1 MSVREIRITVI
12 YFQPILLAIYNV
24 ERLENDFNLAAYLSA
39 TRAAIEV
46 AIILYKSNT
55 TLDNY

>member
-12 YFQPILLAIYNV
+12 YFQPILLAIHNV

>member
-24 ERLENDFNLAAYLSA
+24 ERLENDFNLAAYLS
-39 TRAAIEV
+39 EV